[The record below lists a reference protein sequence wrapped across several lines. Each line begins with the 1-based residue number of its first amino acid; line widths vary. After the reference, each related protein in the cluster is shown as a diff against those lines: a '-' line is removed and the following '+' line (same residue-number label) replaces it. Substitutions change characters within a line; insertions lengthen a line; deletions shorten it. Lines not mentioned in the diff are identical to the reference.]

1 MKIFKITHIYL
12 KQKKAYINKKINIT
26 KDNNN
31 QILKSIKNDN
41 NIINNNNSNNFIKN
55 SEQNSISI
63 NTFAGENNHSKAFSN
78 LFYENS
84 NLNIITKNKK
94 INNDKIIPLLNKE
107 DKIKNHLEKSIEKY
121 LETGT
126 ASRRFDGIKVNFN
139 NGIINYEYAS
149 GLSAKQ
155 KLINNPLQNQKIKKL
170 NGDDDTPF
178 I

>member
-1 MKIFKITHIYL
+1 M
-12 KQKKAYINKKINIT
+12 NI
-26 KDNNN
+26 
-31 QILKSIKNDN
+31 
-41 NIINNNNSNNFIKN
+41 
-55 SEQNSISI
+55 
-63 NTFAGENNHSKAFSN
+63 GEKNHSKAFSN
-78 LFYENS
+78 LLYENS

-94 INNDKIIPLLNKE
+94 INNDKIIPLLYDNE
-107 DKIKNHLEKSIEKY
+107 KNHLEKSIEKY

-155 KLINNPLQNQKIKKL
+155 KLVNTPLQNQKIKEL